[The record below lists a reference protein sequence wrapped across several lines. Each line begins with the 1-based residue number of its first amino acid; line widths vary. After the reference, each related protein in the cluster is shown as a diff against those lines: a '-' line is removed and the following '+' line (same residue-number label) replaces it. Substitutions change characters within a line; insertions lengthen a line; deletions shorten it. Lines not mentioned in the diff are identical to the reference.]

1 MIMKKD
7 SFVLYTDYLQHI
19 RLLSPE
25 EKGVLFEAILLYA
38 SGEETPFLSPA
49 AEMAFSFIKSKM
61 DADAERYEKTCKARK
76 EAGKLGGRPKAN
88 GFHENQNEAKKA
100 NGFFDNQ
107 SKAKKP
113 DNEYDHDNDL
123 KENTLKGVKEKR
135 FAPPTVEDVNAY
147 CREKGYSVDA
157 ERFVDFYESK
167 GWMVG
172 KNRMK
177 DWKAAVRN
185 WNRSQRQELTAEAGK
200 RQEKAAAP
208 NRFHNF
214 QERDYDFSELQKA
227 LVNR

>member
-1 MIMKKD
+1 MKKD

-19 RLLSPE
+19 RLLSSE

-38 SGEETPFLSPA
+38 AGEEIPFLSPA
-49 AEMAFSFIKSKM
+49 AEMAFSFIRSKM

-76 EAGKLGGRPKAN
+76 EAGKLGGRPKASDYS
-88 GFHENQNEAKKA
+88 ENQDKAKKA
-100 NGFFDNQ
+100 NGFLDNQ

-113 DNEYDHDNDL
+113 DNEHDHDNDL

-135 FAPPTVEDVNAY
+135 FAPPTKADVEKY
-147 CREKGYSVDA
+147 CQEKGYSVDA

-214 QERDYDFSELQKA
+214 HERDYDFSELQKA